1 MFSILIFFYSL
12 LFFGVSLFIF
22 ACLGFKFVCFFE
34 GIEGRKEDRNKY
46 GLLKSFLKVHII
58 IIILN

>member
-1 MFSILIFFYSL
+1 MFSILIFYSL

-34 GIEGRKEDRNKY
+34 GRKEGRKGDRNKY
-46 GLLKSFLKVHII
+46 GLLNSFFKSSYYYFL
-58 IIILN
+58 N